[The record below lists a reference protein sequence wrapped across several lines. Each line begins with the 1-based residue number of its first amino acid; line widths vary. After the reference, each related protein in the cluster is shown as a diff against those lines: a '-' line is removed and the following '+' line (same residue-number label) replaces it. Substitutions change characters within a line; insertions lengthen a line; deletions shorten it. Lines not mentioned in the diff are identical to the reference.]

1 MVTLARQESNWT
13 DCSDAVIA
21 CSSRQCSTVCQNGPN
36 AGKACTTGTSHVCQG
51 GTERDGTF
59 CTKANPSECGQMR
72 EGMCEWECRAGDCPE
87 GYMCKGEP
95 GECQSEEAYCDR
107 YAEKSPTSLA
117 KEP

>member
-72 EGMCEWECRAGDCPE
+72 EGMCEGMREGKPE
-87 GYMCKGEP
+87 DMREDTRKDVR
-95 GECQSEEAYCDR
+95 SSR
-107 YAEKSPTSLA
+107 SVTKS
-117 KEP
+117 